1 MRNPPGAACCPASF
15 PEMGLRPSAQAME
28 LLEALLLGVGL
39 GLGYDLLRP
48 PRRRSGGLAAGLL
61 DLLFALLA
69 GGAAFLL
76 AMSTETGRTGLWE
89 LTAALLGFLF
99 YLYALSPV
107 VLPLLEGWYRVMFNT
122 MRLFKKIEKNLRK
135 SAKKSFQTRKNG
147 LL

>member
-1 MRNPPGAACCPASF
+1 MRNQPGAACCPASF
-15 PEMGLRPSAQAME
+15 PEMGIRPSAQALE

-48 PRRRSGGLAAGLL
+48 PRRRSGRLGGSLL

-69 GGAAFLL
+69 GAAAFLS
-76 AMSTETGRTGLWE
+76 AMNSSGGRTGLWE
-89 LTAALLGFLF
+89 LSATLLGFLL
-99 YLYALSPV
+99 YLYALSPA

>member
-15 PEMGLRPSAQAME
+15 PEMGIRPSAQALE

-48 PRRRSGGLAAGLL
+48 PRRRSGRLGGSLL

-69 GGAAFLL
+69 GAAAFLS
-76 AMSTETGRTGLWE
+76 AMNSSGGRTGLWE
-89 LTAALLGFLF
+89 LSATLLGFLL
-99 YLYALSPV
+99 YLYALSPA

-122 MRLFKKIEKNLRK
+122 MGLFKKIEKNLWK
-135 SAKKSFQTRKNG
+135 SAKKTFQTRKNG

>member
-1 MRNPPGAACCPASF
+1 MRNQPGAACCPASF
-15 PEMGLRPSAQAME
+15 PEMGIRPSAQALE

-48 PRRRSGGLAAGLL
+48 PRRRSGRLGGSLL

-107 VLPLLEGWYRVMFNT
+107 VLPLL
-122 MRLFKKIEKNLRK
+122 
-135 SAKKSFQTRKNG
+135 
-147 LL
+147 

>member
-15 PEMGLRPSAQAME
+15 PEMGIRPSAQALE

-48 PRRRSGGLAAGLL
+48 PRRRSGRLGGSLL

-69 GGAAFLL
+69 GAAAFLS
-76 AMSTETGRTGLWE
+76 AMNNSGGRTGLWE
-89 LTAALLGFLF
+89 LSATLLGFLL
-99 YLYALSPV
+99 YLYALSPA

-122 MRLFKKIEKNLRK
+122 M
-135 SAKKSFQTRKNG
+135 
-147 LL
+147 

>member
-15 PEMGLRPSAQAME
+15 PEMGIRPSAQALE

-48 PRRRSGGLAAGLL
+48 PRRRREGLTASLL
-61 DLLFALLA
+61 DLLFALLSGA
-69 GGAAFLL
+69 AAFLF
-76 AMSTETGRTGLWE
+76 AMSTQKGRTGLWE
-89 LTAALLGFLF
+89 LTATLLGFLL
-99 YLYALSPV
+99 YLHALSPGM
-107 VLPLLEGWYRVMFNT
+107 LPLLEGCCRVMLNT
-122 MRLFKKIEKNLRK
+122 MRLFKKFEKNLLK